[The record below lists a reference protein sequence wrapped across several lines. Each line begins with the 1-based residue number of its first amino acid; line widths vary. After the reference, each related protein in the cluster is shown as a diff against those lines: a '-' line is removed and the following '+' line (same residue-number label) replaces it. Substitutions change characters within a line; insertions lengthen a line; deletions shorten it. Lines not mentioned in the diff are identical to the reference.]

1 MDATDTG
8 VGDYGDLDRHGNYEL
23 RRVLNEERCRQ
34 FRRHL
39 FLLSLRQIFKAYSI
53 DVANRNV
60 SRNNLN
66 QKSAIFL
73 RIPENRL
80 TFAFDKTKKYK
91 HTPVRD
97 KKF

>member
-8 VGDYGDLDRHGNYEL
+8 VGDYCDLNRHGNYEL

-60 SRNNLN
+60 SRNKLKKYFENYLE
-66 QKSAIFL
+66 SAKF
-73 RIPENRL
+73 RF
-80 TFAFDKTKKYK
+80 TFA
-91 HTPVRD
+91 V
-97 KKF
+97 

>member
-53 DVANRNV
+53 DNSSTA
-60 SRNNLN
+60 
-66 QKSAIFL
+66 QKISVTLYSVIMSLFFC
-73 RIPENRL
+73 L
-80 TFAFDKTKKYK
+80 TL
-91 HTPVRD
+91 
-97 KKF
+97 

>member
-60 SRNNLN
+60 SRNKLKKYFENYLE
-66 QKSAIFL
+66 SAKF
-73 RIPENRL
+73 RF
-80 TFAFDKTKKYK
+80 TFA
-91 HTPVRD
+91 V
-97 KKF
+97 